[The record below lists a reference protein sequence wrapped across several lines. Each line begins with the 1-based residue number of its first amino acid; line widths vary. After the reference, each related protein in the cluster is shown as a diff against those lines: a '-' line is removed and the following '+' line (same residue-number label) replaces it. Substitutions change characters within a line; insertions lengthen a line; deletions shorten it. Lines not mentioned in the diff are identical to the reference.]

1 MAEKDETKKEEL
13 EQDPKN
19 AEEYVK
25 ALKSLRENSVD
36 KKEYDKVVGERD
48 TLIKAMAEG
57 DTSHAQGAES
67 EKKPDIKEL
76 RDKLRT
82 SGEKELSNAEFV
94 ATALQLRRAVIE
106 AGGIDP
112 FLPQGVKAKPTL
124 IDIQGAERVAEGLQ
138 SCLDNATDPDTG
150 KVDSDLFNA
159 HLKKIIADDN
169 PVLAARLKAN
179 AKK

>member
-1 MAEKDETKKEEL
+1 MAEKEKEEL
-13 EQDPKN
+13 EQEQTPQN
-19 AEEYVK
+19 AEQYVK

-36 KKEYDKVVGERD
+36 KEEFDKVVAERD

-57 DTSHAQGAES
+57 DTTHAQGAES

-150 KVDSDLFNA
+150 KVDNDLFNA
-159 HLKKIIADDN
+159 HLKKIIAEDN
-169 PVLAARLKAN
+169 PSLAMRLKAN
-179 AKK
+179 ARK

>member
-1 MAEKDETKKEEL
+1 MAEKEKEEL
-13 EQDPKN
+13 EQEQTPQN
-19 AEEYVK
+19 AEQYVK

-36 KKEYDKVVGERD
+36 KEEFDKVVAERD

-57 DTSHAQGAES
+57 DTTHAQGAES

-150 KVDSDLFNA
+150 KVDNDLFNA
-159 HLKKIIADDN
+159 HLKKIIAEDN
-169 PVLAARLKAN
+169 PSLTMRLKAN
-179 AKK
+179 ARK